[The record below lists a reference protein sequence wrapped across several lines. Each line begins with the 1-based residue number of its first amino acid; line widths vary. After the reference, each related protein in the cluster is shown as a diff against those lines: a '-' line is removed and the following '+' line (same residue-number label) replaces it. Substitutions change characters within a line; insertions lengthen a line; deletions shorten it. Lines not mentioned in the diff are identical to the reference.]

1 MMHGRLISLSTPVV
15 SCPPRCSLDYFRG
28 HIYYFILREQVQEI
42 VRILGRMIIPIE
54 NFSGRGRIYGYEMCW
69 ISVRSYV
76 GKRLGVRS
84 SEADSCVVSWWR
96 QSLRRGF

>member
-1 MMHGRLISLSTPVV
+1 MMHGSPRRLISLSTPVV

-42 VRILGRMIIPIE
+42 VRILGRMIIPIGE
-54 NFSGRGRIYGYEMCW
+54 FLRSGAGFM
-69 ISVRSYV
+69 SVRSYV